1 MFGSSNKS
9 QESFLE
15 LFQNAAHARS
25 SQSGLDSPKKEA
37 LKHILTSKSPLS
49 SPVSNSE
56 NSAASA
62 LKNFLLNGNVLEN
75 SGSSEAFQA
84 SHEYRTF
91 QFLLLIYLFRSEILV
106 QFKKAT
112 LEGKNFP
119 GGMLAVSGNYLAYLV
134 NEKKVR
140 IFNTETGRKCSI
152 DRANGVIVG
161 LSWSD
166 DLGQPGET
174 FLAVLAEDGE
184 VSIGR
189 ILPEESEED
198 DSSLY
203 FEVTSILSFPEVGRA
218 RAISWNCGG
227 QIGGKRHLAVYG
239 NSSSDVFFVHCST
252 SINGKSSFINTSIQD
267 IRDVSLTD
275 SGCCWVSGRDGS
287 IEMFQFSG
295 SSYEPSFSSK
305 LTLKNVDAIKVIEHL
320 DSTYCLAVSENAL
333 SIFLLDGCDCDPV
346 KISSLELG
354 AEINEF
360 IYNEET
366 RTMILF
372 TYGHRQVQVVSLAKI
387 NLPRLI
393 AHNLNYKSS
402 IILDAIFN
410 PQKCIKSGESI
421 NIGVLFYFADS
432 ICCQESSFELESE
445 DFEYDQPIQDET
457 ESSEN
462 EVEEQINNI
471 APFNL
476 SHTQN
481 TSSSFDMDS
490 LRTEIKLIVRE
501 AVKESLTEVIHE
513 ALNDGIR
520 AGFNQ
525 ISEDLMSL
533 TRNLIKSIECGTGLI
548 SLSEPTANCNNESSD
563 DSYHVRNLISQGQ
576 LGLALRKAAL
586 IGNSRLLLE
595 VCQKF
600 EDPFTALD
608 EEQLSQETLTQ
619 MFGLLS
625 LDIDEDTEVK
635 LDWLQEILIQID
647 FDSGIAGNPKLS
659 EQVDNLFDELKSLV
673 NDSLVDGNLQKKM
686 KTVMR
691 LLRKF
696 QMN

>member
-1 MFGSSNKS
+1 M
-9 QESFLE
+9 
-15 LFQNAAHARS
+15 
-25 SQSGLDSPKKEA
+25 
-37 LKHILTSKSPLS
+37 
-49 SPVSNSE
+49 
-56 NSAASA
+56 
-62 LKNFLLNGNVLEN
+62 
-75 SGSSEAFQA
+75 
-84 SHEYRTF
+84 
-91 QFLLLIYLFRSEILV
+91 V

-134 NEKKVR
+134 NERKVR
-140 IFNTETGRKCSI
+140 IFNIETGRKCSI

-184 VSIGR
+184 ISIGR

-198 DSSLY
+198 DNSLY

-218 RAISWNCGG
+218 RAISWNSGG
-227 QIGGKRHLAVYG
+227 HIGGKRHLAVYG

-267 IRDVSLTD
+267 IRDVSLTA
-275 SGCCWVSGRDGS
+275 SGACWVSGRDGS

-305 LTLKNVDAIKVIEHL
+305 LTVKNVDAIKVIEHL
-320 DSTYCLAVSENAL
+320 DSTYCLAVSEDVL
-333 SIFLLDGCDCDPV
+333 SIFLLDSYDCDPEQ
-346 KISSLELG
+346 ISSLELEAG
-354 AEINEF
+354 INEF

-372 TYGHRQVQVVSLAKI
+372 THGHREVQVVSLAKM
-387 NLPRLI
+387 NSPRLI
-393 AHNLNYKSS
+393 SHNLNYKSS

-410 PQKCIKSGESI
+410 PKKCMKSDESI
-421 NIGVLFYFADS
+421 SFGVLFYFADS
-432 ICCQESSFELESE
+432 ICCQESSFELDAE
-445 DFEYDQPIQDET
+445 DFEDDEPIQDET
-457 ESSEN
+457 ENSEN

-481 TSSSFDMDS
+481 TQSIDIDS
-490 LRTEIKLIVRE
+490 LRAEIKLIVRE

-513 ALNDGIR
+513 ALNEGIR

-533 TRNLIKSIECGTGLI
+533 TRNLIKSVECGAGLV
-548 SLSEPTANCNNESSD
+548 SLNEPTTNGNHESND

-576 LGLALRKAAL
+576 LGMALRKAAF

-647 FDSGIAGNPKLS
+647 FDSGIADNPKLS

-673 NDSLVDGNLQKKM
+673 NDSLVDGYLQKKM